1 MKSKF
6 DNLGVEDLI
15 RVYGISRDAAQQ
27 IVERR
32 TQTDRLVKEKV
43 ERIKALK
50 KGEGFVLC
58 IWHEQHGTHPIGI
71 SSNIE
76 ALEQRSNVFDTK
88 SEWTSFNPSPL
99 YNVVQSRRLNEHEH
113 LIIRR
118 IPVF

>member
-1 MKSKF
+1 MGDFNK
-6 DNLGVEDLI
+6 LGVEDLVRI
-15 RVYGISRDAAQQ
+15 YGLSEKSAQQ

-50 KGEGFVLC
+50 KGEVFVLC

-118 IPVF
+118 IPEF